1 MDEESYTPAAT
12 EAGAFDVKS
21 FLARLTD
28 LPGVYRMLDAKGEVL
43 YVGKAKNLKKRVA
56 SYFRENLP
64 SPRTALMVA
73 QIARIETTTTRS
85 EAEAL
90 LLENNL
96 IKRLSPRYNI
106 LFRDDKSYP
115 YIVVTRDAFPRL
127 AFYRGSTD
135 RRADFFG
142 PFPSAGAVRESIALL
157 QKMFCLRTCENSVF
171 NNRSRPC
178 LLYQIKRCSAPCIGL
193 IEAEDYA
200 RDVRLA
206 ALFLQGRNQE
216 VLGQL
221 EQMMDAAAAAL
232 DFEQAAHYRDQIQS
246 LRRVRDKQFIE
257 SARGEDADI
266 VAVVVENG
274 MLCINLAMVRGG
286 RHLGDRPQFPEHTGD
301 HSPEAVLS
309 AFLAHH
315 YASHPVPGRIFLNR
329 LPGDADIAE
338 NLAQL
343 AGQPVVL
350 AKPRTTMH
358 KTWMAMAEQSA
369 RLSIASR
376 LDVHSRQSA
385 RLAALLDFLSIE
397 IDPVGQGMEEARIEC
412 FDISHTQGES
422 AVASC
427 VVYRG
432 KGMSRQDYRRF
443 NITDIQPGDD
453 YAAIRQA
460 VRRRYEKVASGE
472 GIAPTLIL
480 IDGGKGQLAVAVEA
494 LNDLGL
500 GMLPIVGVAK
510 GEARKPGLE
519 SLIFPDGREPVQLSP
534 EHPALH
540 LIQEIRDEAHRF
552 AIFGH
557 RARRSKS
564 RQGSQLDTIE
574 GIGPKRRKAL
584 LVHFGS
590 LQGVRNAG
598 IDQLASVPG
607 IRRELAETIFKA
619 LH

>member
-1 MDEESYTPAAT
+1 MDEEPHTPAAT
-12 EAGAFDVKS
+12 EAEAFDVKS

-178 LLYQIKRCSAPCIGL
+178 LLYQIKRCSAPCVGL

-232 DFEQAAHYRDQIQS
+232 DKLVKADKRPLPLKRLIDWMQKWLLDLALVGLAQTPRYFIAQAATLER
-246 LRRVRDKQFIE
+246 
-257 SARGEDADI
+257 
-266 VAVVVENG
+266 
-274 MLCINLAMVRGG
+274 LA
-286 RHLGDRPQFPEHTGD
+286 
-301 HSPEAVLS
+301 
-309 AFLAHH
+309 
-315 YASHPVPGRIFLNR
+315 
-329 LPGDADIAE
+329 
-338 NLAQL
+338 
-343 AGQPVVL
+343 
-350 AKPRTTMH
+350 RTTD
-358 KTWMAMAEQSA
+358 AF
-369 RLSIASR
+369 RL
-376 LDVHSRQSA
+376 
-385 RLAALLDFLSIE
+385 LAF
-397 IDPVGQGMEEARIEC
+397 Q
-412 FDISHTQGES
+412 
-422 AVASC
+422 
-427 VVYRG
+427 
-432 KGMSRQDYRRF
+432 
-443 NITDIQPGDD
+443 
-453 YAAIRQA
+453 
-460 VRRRYEKVASGE
+460 
-472 GIAPTLIL
+472 
-480 IDGGKGQLAVAVEA
+480 
-494 LNDLGL
+494 
-500 GMLPIVGVAK
+500 
-510 GEARKPGLE
+510 
-519 SLIFPDGREPVQLSP
+519 
-534 EHPALH
+534 
-540 LIQEIRDEAHRF
+540 
-552 AIFGH
+552 
-557 RARRSKS
+557 
-564 RQGSQLDTIE
+564 
-574 GIGPKRRKAL
+574 RKAL
-584 LVHFGS
+584 QYRMQCEQPVNSRLFLEAFFLNYAATFTPS
-590 LQGVRNAG
+590 
-598 IDQLASVPG
+598 
-607 IRRELAETIFKA
+607 
-619 LH
+619 

>member
-1 MDEESYTPAAT
+1 MDEEPHTPAAT
-12 EAGAFDVKS
+12 EAEAFDVKS

-178 LLYQIKRCSAPCIGL
+178 LLYQIKRCSAPCVGL

-350 AKPRTTMH
+350 VKPRTTMH
-358 KTWMAMAEQSA
+358 KTWMAMAE
-369 RLSIASR
+369 
-376 LDVHSRQSA
+376 
-385 RLAALLDFLSIE
+385 
-397 IDPVGQGMEEARIEC
+397 
-412 FDISHTQGES
+412 
-422 AVASC
+422 
-427 VVYRG
+427 
-432 KGMSRQDYRRF
+432 
-443 NITDIQPGDD
+443 
-453 YAAIRQA
+453 
-460 VRRRYEKVASGE
+460 
-472 GIAPTLIL
+472 
-480 IDGGKGQLAVAVEA
+480 
-494 LNDLGL
+494 
-500 GMLPIVGVAK
+500 
-510 GEARKPGLE
+510 
-519 SLIFPDGREPVQLSP
+519 
-534 EHPALH
+534 
-540 LIQEIRDEAHRF
+540 
-552 AIFGH
+552 
-557 RARRSKS
+557 
-564 RQGSQLDTIE
+564 
-574 GIGPKRRKAL
+574 
-584 LVHFGS
+584 
-590 LQGVRNAG
+590 
-598 IDQLASVPG
+598 
-607 IRRELAETIFKA
+607 
-619 LH
+619 

>member
-1 MDEESYTPAAT
+1 MDEELHTPAAT

-178 LLYQIKRCSAPCIGL
+178 LLYQIKRCSAPCVGL

-221 EQMMDAAAAAL
+221 EQMMDTAAAAL
-232 DFEQAAHYRDQIQS
+232 DFEQAARYRDQIQS

-358 KTWMAMAEQSA
+358 KTWMAMAEQST